1 MSGRR
6 RTITAVVAM
15 VIMSPASASPVSAA
29 TAAPAVKLRRVA
41 TVARTTAM
49 AVRTGDAALY
59 VSEQSGH
66 VRAITGG
73 RLAAEPVLD
82 LTADTFAAG
91 EQGLLGIAFAPD
103 GSRLYVNYTD
113 RSGDTHIT
121 EFEMN
126 GAIADPSSRRNLLVV
141 NQPQANHNGGQLA
154 FGPDGYLYI
163 GLGDG
168 GSADDEGAG
177 HAPGGNAQSLGTL
190 LGKILRIDPTPT
202 GSSPY
207 TVPSDNPFVDRNGA
221 KPEIWSYGLRNPW
234 RFSFDADTGDLWIGD
249 VGQNA
254 WEEVDFAPATKGRDA
269 GRGDNFG
276 WNRLEGTH
284 ENRGSPP
291 AAAVAPVYELAHEN
305 GVCSVTGGF
314 VYRGTRIAALA
325 GKFVFADYCA
335 GELMTLTPSGGG
347 KFRAQ
352 NLGINI
358 GAASSFGQAANR
370 DLYVLSQSR
379 GIFRLVP
386 R

>member
-1 MSGRR
+1 M
-6 RTITAVVAM
+6 IIALVAT
-15 VIMSPASASPVSAA
+15 VILSTASAVPASAA
-29 TAAPAVKLRRVA
+29 TAAPNVKLRRV
-41 TVARTTAM
+41 TTLARTTAM
-49 AVRTGDAALY
+49 AVRTGDTTLY
-59 VSEQSGH
+59 VSEQSGL

-82 LTADTFAAG
+82 LTADTFAGG

-113 RSGDTHIT
+113 RSGDTHVA

-126 GAIADPSSRRNLLVV
+126 GAVADPSSRRNLLVV

-168 GSADDEGAG
+168 GAADDEGPG
-177 HAPGGNAQSLGTL
+177 HAPGGNGQSLGTL
-190 LGKILRIDPTPT
+190 LGKILRIDPTGT
-202 GSSPY
+202 ASSPY
-207 TVPSDNPFVDRNGA
+207 TVPPDNPFVGRNGA
-221 KPEIWSYGLRNPW
+221 EPEIWAYGLRNPW

-254 WEEVDFAPATKGRDA
+254 WEEVDFAPATEGRDA

-284 ENRGSPP
+284 EHRGSAPP
-291 AAAVAPVYELAHEN
+291 GAVAPVYEQAHDN

-314 VYRGTRIAALA
+314 VYRGTRISALA
-325 GKFVFADYCA
+325 GRYVFTDYCA
-335 GELMTLTPSGGG
+335 GELMTLTPSGNG
-347 KFRAQ
+347 KFRVDD
-352 NLGINI
+352 LGVNI
-358 GAASSFGQAANR
+358 GAVSSFGQAANGE
-370 DLYVLSQSR
+370 LYVLSQSR
-379 GIFRLVP
+379 GIYKLVP

>member
-1 MSGRR
+1 
-6 RTITAVVAM
+6 
-15 VIMSPASASPVSAA
+15 
-29 TAAPAVKLRRVA
+29 
-41 TVARTTAM
+41 M

-59 VSEQSGH
+59 VSEQSGR
-66 VRAITGG
+66 VRAITGA

-126 GAIADPSSRRNLLVV
+126 GAVADPSSRRNLLVV

-177 HAPGGNAQSLGTL
+177 HAPGGNGQSLGTL
-190 LGKILRIDPTPT
+190 LGKILRIDPTPS
-202 GSSPY
+202 GSSAY
-207 TVPSDNPFVDRNGA
+207 TVPADNPFVGRNGA
-221 KPEIWSYGLRNPW
+221 NPEIWSYGLRNPW

-269 GRGDNFG
+269 GHGDNFG

-291 AAAVAPVYELAHEN
+291 ATAVAPVHELAHDD
-305 GVCSVTGGF
+305 GACSVTGGF
-314 VYRGTRIAALA
+314 VYRGTRIAALT
-325 GKFVFADYCA
+325 GKYVFTDYCA

-352 NLGINI
+352 RLGINV
-358 GAASSFGQAANR
+358 GAVSSFGQAANR

-379 GIFRLVP
+379 GIFKLVA